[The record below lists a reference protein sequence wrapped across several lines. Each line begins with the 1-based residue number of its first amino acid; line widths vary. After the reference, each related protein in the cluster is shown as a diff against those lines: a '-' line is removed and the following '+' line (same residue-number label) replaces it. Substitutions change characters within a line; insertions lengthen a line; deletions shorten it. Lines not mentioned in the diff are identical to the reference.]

1 MHCLP
6 RLLVP
11 FAILPRKP
19 FAVLGHCVDQQDD
32 VLSVRGEEVVYPVR
46 AQLKPHF
53 PVWEDHP
60 KKFPPSLSKTT
71 QNFFVALDIE
81 MMLAIPVGLYQT
93 VPYSG
98 MFPTLS
104 TILTPLL

>member
-1 MHCLP
+1 MDRFGNLP
-6 RLLVP
+6 GYGTVWY
-11 FAILPRKP
+11 KP
-19 FAVLGHCVDQQDD
+19 TGIANII
-32 VLSVRGEEVVYPVR
+32 
-46 AQLKPHF
+46 
-53 PVWEDHP
+53 
-60 KKFPPSLSKTT
+60 SLSKTT

-93 VPYSG
+93 VPYPG